1 MVEVDGGAIH
11 QGEMARCQVGEAI
24 STPGFD
30 LPHATW
36 IIHTVAPLLDD
47 DGQPRSGLLKKCYT
61 RCLEVADELDG
72 CTSIAFCALGTGFY
86 GFPQVEACE
95 IAVSTVYEWLLS
107 DERMKRHSSLNTVKF
122 CLYGTNN
129 KETYP
134 IVLGKYC

>member
-1 MVEVDGGAIH
+1 M
-11 QGEMARCQVGEAI
+11 AI

-30 LPHATW
+30 LPHAKW
-36 IIHTVAPLLDD
+36 IVHTVAPLLDD

-72 CTSIAFCALGTGFY
+72 CTSIAICALGTGFY